1 MRRDRKLDGRTLRMA
16 LSAGP
21 RFQEAVADD
30 GIDEHPVDA
39 AIKEVPAVVRIRR
52 KLRRARIVV
61 EKQISDRRAWI
72 AQQDLELAYRSVRE
86 DLYFDVGY
94 TFGLVAGRSE
104 ARLSKSTRDLAR
116 EIRTVALMAKLP
128 PADVVSALHE
138 TTRAILNLEGKKA

>member
-1 MRRDRKLDGRTLRMA
+1 MSKTRKLNVPILRMA

-21 RFQEAVADD
+21 RFQEALADD
-30 GIDEHPVDA
+30 GIDEHPIDV
-39 AIKEVPAVVRIRR
+39 AIEEVPTVVRIRR
-52 KLRRARIVV
+52 KLQKARTLV
-61 EKQISDRRAWI
+61 EKQISDRHAWI

-104 ARLSKSTRDLAR
+104 ARLSKPTRDLAR

-128 PADVVSALHE
+128 LADIVMALQE
-138 TTRAILNLEGKKA
+138 TTRAILNLESKKA